1 MGTRR
6 IYMDH
11 HATTPCAPRVVEAM
25 MPWFTQNPGN
35 PSSPHAF
42 GWEAKEACERAAVQ
56 VATLVGGDA
65 DHVVFTGSATES
77 IHLAL
82 VGAAER
88 LEGRGRHVVTS
99 TFEHPAVLETLARLE
114 SRGFEVTRVPV
125 GPMGV
130 IDPAEVERAIRRDT
144 VLCSIMWANNEVGTL
159 QPMREIADL
168 CHRSEVVLHSDACQA
183 VGRVPV
189 DLQKTGVDLLTLSGH
204 KMYGP
209 KGIGALVIRRQR
221 PRVRLQPQ
229 LVGGGQQ
236 HGLRSGTLPV
246 PLIAGLGEACALAAD
261 EMETEARRLEALRNR
276 LRDRFEAEV
285 PPVVVNGD
293 RDRRLPGNL
302 NMSFIGVEAE
312 TILLRSPGLGLSVGS
327 ACSASHSEPSHVL
340 RALGMTDE
348 QAHATLRFGLG
359 RSTTEEEVDAVAAT
373 VIGIV
378 RDLRETSPTHRAVRT
393 SDA

>member
-25 MPWFTQNPGN
+25 MPWFTENPGN
-35 PSSPHAF
+35 PSSPHSF
-42 GWEAKEACERAAVQ
+42 GWEAKEACERAAGQ
-56 VATLVGGDA
+56 VAALVGADP

-99 TFEHPAVLETLARLE
+99 AFEHPAVLETLARLE
-114 SRGFEVTRVPV
+114 SRGFEVTRIPV
-125 GPMGV
+125 GPLGV
-130 IDPAEVERAIRRDT
+130 VDPADVERAIRRDT
-144 VLCSIMWANNEVGTL
+144 VLCSIMWANNEIGTL
-159 QPMREIADL
+159 QPMQEIAEA
-168 CHRSEVVLHSDACQA
+168 CHRHDVVLHSDACQA

-189 DLQKTGVDLLTLSGH
+189 DLAASGIDLLTLSGH

-246 PLIAGLGEACALAAD
+246 PLIVGLGEACALAAD
-261 EMETEARRLEALRNR
+261 EMPAEAIRLAALRDR

-312 TILLRSPGLGLSVGS
+312 TILLRAPGLGLSVGS

-340 RALGMTDE
+340 RALGMRDE

-359 RSTTEEEVDAVAAT
+359 RGTTEEEVDAVADA
-373 VIGIV
+373 VIDIV
-378 RDLRETSPTHRAVRT
+378 RDLRATSPTHRAVRT
-393 SDA
+393 PGT